1 MNLVKIKVDTTSDK
15 TADATGMIIR
25 NNNQYRIVYFP
36 KLVDNSKSTE
46 ECISGYLIC
55 QKKSKNDKWEDLNE
69 LSVKDVK
76 VGEWTK
82 FNIELG
88 EMLNLIRYASKLK
101 EIYDKDK
108 SLKRIKQKHLLV
120 LDENLEQ
127 SEVEQFNEF
136 AKDNPDAIANLGKL
150 LNSKIDYRKILES
163 INENPSLIDDIS
175 NNLDESKS
183 IKLYNNLKLK
193 FINPN
198 YLKDKLDKDDEE
210 YWQKLFTDNPN
221 ILFSIIPTVGQ
232 IICKKPYMGGKAVTN
247 SGGTISD
254 FMYKCGERNISIIEI
269 KKPTTKLMEGKYRNE
284 VYSPSIELSSAIVQ
298 LRKQKDTLL
307 KEYYEKKYNSEK
319 QGVKFDAYDPK
330 TYLIIGNSANLLEN
344 EIDSFELYRNGL
356 KDIEIITFNEII
368 DKLNLIYN
376 SLTNK

>member
-1 MNLVKIKVDTTSDK
+1 
-15 TADATGMIIR
+15 
-25 NNNQYRIVYFP
+25 
-36 KLVDNSKSTE
+36 
-46 ECISGYLIC
+46 
-55 QKKSKNDKWEDLNE
+55 
-69 LSVKDVK
+69 
-76 VGEWTK
+76 
-82 FNIELG
+82 
-88 EMLNLIRYASKLK
+88 
-101 EIYDKDK
+101 
-108 SLKRIKQKHLLV
+108 
-120 LDENLEQ
+120 
-127 SEVEQFNEF
+127 
-136 AKDNPDAIANLGKL
+136 
-150 LNSKIDYRKILES
+150 
-163 INENPSLIDDIS
+163 
-175 NNLDESKS
+175 
-183 IKLYNNLKLK
+183 
-193 FINPN
+193 
-198 YLKDKLDKDDEE
+198 
-210 YWQKLFTDNPN
+210 
-221 ILFSIIPTVGQ
+221 
-232 IICKKPYMGGKAVTN
+232 MGGKAVTN